1 MSSQKKQT
9 LLWNVISKEENIMD
23 NDNRGLLTEVI
34 AKNLNCTLNAEQGSE
49 EEKTAF
55 KHAMEAID
63 RENRMSKDDDAYR
76 ESTSKLDAEK
86 ERIQLEKERIQLEK
100 EKIEFEKQHRIS
112 EDEFK
117 RKEAKKAWMFRAIEI
132 GVIYAASPLL
142 DSAIKKGF
150 AKMCM
155 VWERD
160 NTFTTTPGRSIKD
173 FFRFKK

>member
-1 MSSQKKQT
+1 
-9 LLWNVISKEENIMD
+9 MD

-55 KHAMEAID
+55 RHAMEAID
-63 RENRMSKDDDAYR
+63 RESRLSKDDDTFS
-76 ESTSKLDAEK
+76 ESTSKLDAEREK
-86 ERIQLEKERIQLEK
+86 IQLEKERIQLEK
-100 EKIEFEKQHRIS
+100 EKIEFEKQHRIK

-117 RKEAKKAWMFRAIEI
+117 RKEARNTWIFRAIEI
-132 GVIYAASPLL
+132 GVIYAAAPLL
-142 DSAIKKGF
+142 DSTLKKGF

-160 NTFTTTPGRSIKD
+160 NTFTSTPGRSIKD